1 MCIRAGSSICSTG
14 FGEGEVCVG
23 FFVCFFVGIFGGF
36 FLFDW
41 MVGFVCMYLN
51 CDRKLH

>member
-1 MCIRAGSSICSTG
+1 MLAFCLA
-14 FGEGEVCVG
+14 
-23 FFVCFFVGIFGGF
+23 FFWDFWRV

-51 CDRKLH
+51 CDRELH